1 MDYRFSI
8 KYWFLGWITLLAGI
22 CKRANGQQKERLD
35 SLHAVVSSAAT
46 DTSRASAL
54 IELSKLYMGIDD
66 DRAFQLARRAVQ
78 QTENAGSPLWS
89 AYALNTLGTMYDV
102 KARPDSA
109 SACFLN
115 ALRIFE
121 RIGDAGGMAAVHQNL
136 GVMHYYQKDFAKALA
151 HYGKALGYRRQTN
164 EPNYVAQ
171 LYNNIGAIMRRR
183 QEYDSAIAYYKL
195 ALDIK
200 KKLND
205 KRSLASSYINL
216 SVAYQHK
223 KDFAS
228 ATQYVYEAI
237 ALCRETGNDF
247 DLASA
252 QISLGQIYLHMR
264 KPKEAF
270 EQTRAALGLAQK
282 LKASDLLYNIYQLL
296 SLCDTLVGDHKAA
309 FADYVNAMYYK
320 EEVYSKE
327 KAEAV
332 SRLQTIYETEKK
344 DHAILLLN
352 AENETRVRQRN
363 SLVAILLLF
372 VILLG
377 IATWAFLNK
386 RRDNRVLRAQK
397 AEIES
402 KTERLKAQAAQI
414 ARLSSQ
420 MNPHFLFNALNSLQR
435 FMLTSEQGKGLAHI
449 NQLSALMRATLN
461 NSSKEHI
468 TLEEEKKYLEDYLSF
483 EKNLLGEQLIFS
495 IGTNGID
502 AGNTLLPPMLVQ
514 PLVENAVKH
523 GLATKEGEKRV
534 AINFA
539 REGAHIL
546 KVTVS
551 DNGIGRP
558 ATSASAHAS
567 KALGITQSRLR
578 SEFEKQGAAV
588 PENIFEIADVRGE
601 GTEVTL
607 RVPLIEEF

>member
-8 KYWFLGWITLLAGI
+8 KYWFLAGITLFTGVCERAG
-22 CKRANGQQKERLD
+22 AQQRERLD
-35 SLHAVVSSAAT
+35 SLHAVVSSAAA
-46 DTSRASAL
+46 DTSRAGAL
-54 IELSKLYMGIDD
+54 IELSKFYTGIDD

-109 SACFLN
+109 SACFLS

-121 RIGDAGGMAAVHQNL
+121 RIGNAGGMAAVHQNL
-136 GVMHYYQKDFAKALA
+136 GVMHYYQKNFGQALA
-151 HYGKALGYRRQTN
+151 HYGKALEYRRQTN

-205 KRSLASSYINL
+205 KRSLASSYINI

-228 ATQYVYEAI
+228 ATQYVNEAI

-252 QISLGQIYLHMR
+252 RISLGEIYLHMR

-270 EQTRAALGLAQK
+270 EQTRAALDLAQK

-363 SLVAILLLF
+363 NLVAILLLS

-386 RRDNRVLRAQK
+386 RRDNRVLKEQK
-397 AEIES
+397 DEIES
-402 KTERLKAQAAQI
+402 KTGLLKAQAAEI

-420 MNPHFLFNALNSLQR
+420 MNPHFLFNALNSLQK
-435 FMLTSEQGKGLAHI
+435 FVLTREQDKSLAHI
-449 NQLSALMRATLN
+449 NQLSTLMRATLN

-468 TLEEEKKYLEDYLSF
+468 TLEEEKKYLEQYLAF
-483 EKNLLGEQLIFS
+483 EKNLLGEELHFTIN
-495 IGTNGID
+495 TDGID
-502 AGNTLLPPMLVQ
+502 AAHTILPPMLVQ
-514 PLVENAVKH
+514 PLAENAVKH

-539 REGAHIL
+539 REGAHVL
-546 KVTVS
+546 KVTVR

-558 ATSASAHAS
+558 AASASAHAS

-578 SEFEKQGAAV
+578 SEFEKQGAAL
-588 PENIFEIADVRGE
+588 PENIFEIADARGG

-607 RVPLIEEF
+607 RLPLIEEF